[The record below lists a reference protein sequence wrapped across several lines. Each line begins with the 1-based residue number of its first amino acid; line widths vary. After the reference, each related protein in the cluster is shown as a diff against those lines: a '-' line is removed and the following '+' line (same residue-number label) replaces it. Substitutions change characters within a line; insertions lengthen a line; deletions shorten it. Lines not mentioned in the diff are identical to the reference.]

1 MRNTFRIFLCAMLF
15 CLPAKRDA
23 AAAQKKEG
31 NVRAVSSA
39 TATPAATAAPQL
51 KWSPNANMDAQLF
64 PSLIIATATQR
75 PDKDE
80 KPDPDLFGDP
90 YGAVGVSVTVPKPH
104 CKVRVTL
111 RENWAMNSSS
121 WSGEL
126 EKAGTDYYVA
136 PPVNYKFDQLR
147 KTHQQVPL
155 NVTFE
160 LELDG
165 KSVGEQHETITVHS
179 INDCPYG
186 VAASEETIAADDDDS
201 SDDQEEVDDTAK
213 TPSSERKSGLGE
225 AVAQASGQEPEAA
238 EETAS
243 DEEISSEAT
252 EDNDGSTDMGWM
264 FAAYVNEGSSVVD
277 KILQE
282 ALATRLVDHF
292 AAYQGSSDD
301 VVREVFAIWAAL
313 QARGIHYSSVT
324 TTPGGTQTVYHQYVR
339 FIEES
344 LQNEQA
350 NCVDGSVLF
359 ASILRKLGM
368 RTFLVTVPGHMYMGV
383 YVNGQGDERIAVE
396 TTMLGAG
403 VSEAEE
409 KVKTISLLRSLKEK
423 LDKKTR
429 ESAPWRTF
437 EAAVTEGTHN
447 LDNDRAKF
455 EDENNAEYQ
464 ITDINE
470 ARHDGIM
477 PIASE

>member
-1 MRNTFRIFLCAMLF
+1 MKNSVGLVLGALLVSLSIG
-15 CLPAKRDA
+15 PNSI
-23 AAAQKKEG
+23 AAQKKEG
-31 NVRAVSSA
+31 NASPAPS
-39 TATPAATAAPQL
+39 ATPALEL
-51 KWSPNANMDAQLF
+51 KWSPSSNMDAQLF
-64 PSLIIATATQR
+64 PSLIIATASQR

-80 KPDPDLFGDP
+80 KQDPDLLGDP
-90 YGAVGVSVTVPKPH
+90 YGAVGVGVTLPKPH
-104 CKVRVTL
+104 AKVRVTL
-111 RENWAMNSSS
+111 RENWAMNTSS

-126 EKAGTDYYVA
+126 EKAGTEYYVA

-160 LELDG
+160 LEVDG

-186 VAASEETIAADDDDS
+186 VAASEETIAADGD
-201 SDDQEEVDDTAK
+201 EEGEEADDTDK
-213 TPSSERKSGLGE
+213 ESGKKPPTRSKSGLGE
-225 AVAQASGQEPEAA
+225 AVAQAAGDETVVSEESASEEETTSDAA
-238 EETAS
+238 E
-243 DEEISSEAT
+243 D
-252 EDNDGSTDMGWM
+252 DGSTDMGWM

-277 KILQE
+277 KILKE
-282 ALATRLVDHF
+282 ALATKLVNHF

-301 VVREVFAIWAAL
+301 VLREVFAIWAAL

-383 YVNGQGDERIAVE
+383 YVSGKGDDRIAIE
-396 TTMLGAG
+396 TTMIGAG
-403 VSEAEE
+403 VSESEE
-409 KVKTISLLRSLKEK
+409 QVKTIAPLRSLKAT

-447 LDNDRAKF
+447 LNNDRGKF
-455 EDENNAEYQ
+455 DDQNNAEYQ

-470 ARHDGIM
+470 ARRDGIM

>member
-1 MRNTFRIFLCAMLF
+1 MKITFGVVACALLF
-15 CLPAKRDA
+15 CVPAARNA
-23 AAAQKKEG
+23 RGAQKKEG
-31 NVRAVSSA
+31 NARATPS
-39 TATPAATAAPQL
+39 ATPAPEL
-51 KWSPNANMDAQLF
+51 KWSPSANMDSQLF

-80 KPDPDLFGDP
+80 KPDPDLLGDP
-90 YGAVGVSVTVPKPH
+90 YGAVGVSVTLPKPH
-104 CKVRVTL
+104 VKVRVTL
-111 RENWAMNSSS
+111 RENWAMNTSS

-126 EKAGTDYYVA
+126 EKAGTEYYVA

-186 VAASEETIAADDDDS
+186 VAASEETIAADDNDGDA
-201 SDDQEEVDDTAK
+201 QEEAAVETEKESGKKSA
-213 TPSSERKSGLGE
+213 SKSGLGQALAE
-225 AVAQASGQEPEAA
+225 ATGEQAVTD
-238 EETAS
+238 ETAASEEEPAS
-243 DEEISSEAT
+243 DAAAA
-252 EDNDGSTDMGWM
+252 DDGSADMGWM
-264 FAAYVNEGSSVVD
+264 FAAYVNEGSGVVD
-277 KILQE
+277 KILKE

-301 VVREVFAIWAAL
+301 VLREVFAIWAAL

-383 YVNGQGDERIAVE
+383 YVAGQGDDRIAIE

-403 VSEAEE
+403 VSESEDQ
-409 KVKTISLLRSLKEK
+409 VKTIAPLRSLKGT

-447 LDNDRAKF
+447 LNKDRTKF
-455 EDENNAEYQ
+455 DDANNAEYQ

-470 ARHDGIM
+470 ARNDGIM